1 MLRAPVFK
9 TINVKLAIQMIAVNV
24 SAIKKHSC
32 THKITFPI
40 LNHKVYILNVNVKL
54 SIDELSIDEYKNVC
68 SYIRAWYFY
77 QLM

>member
-9 TINVKLAIQMIAVNV
+9 IINVKLTIQMIAVNV
-24 SAIKKHSC
+24 SAIKKYSC
-32 THKITFPI
+32 THKITFPV

-54 SIDELSIDEYKNVC
+54 SIDECKNVC
-68 SYIRAWYFY
+68 SYIQAWYFY